1 MTIGFLIFLG
11 VLVLIVG
18 VSTVKIVRQSEVYII
33 ERFGKFYM
41 AATPG
46 LNIIIPFI
54 DNVRAVVSMRQ
65 QTMDIPPQSVITKD
79 NVSITIDTVVF
90 YQISDAA
97 KAVYE
102 IDSLQRGI
110 SYLAMTTIRDI
121 IGKMELDNT
130 FSSRD
135 NINSQLRQI
144 LDEATD
150 KWGCRVDRVEV
161 KDIKPPP
168 DIKDAMEKQM
178 NAERTKRAL
187 ILQAEGERQSAITRA
202 EGAKEAVI
210 LAAEAEKQANI
221 KRAEGMRESKVLEA
235 TGEAEAIVKV
245 AEAKAKE
252 VEFVY
257 NAIKNAKPDE
267 KLIEIKALETLQ
279 KISEGDANKI
289 FIPFET
295 TKALASLGAMKD
307 ILVDDKSLKNQ

>member
-1 MTIGFLIFLG
+1 MGGSFLIF
-11 VLVLIVG
+11 VVVIIFIVG
-18 VSTVKIVRQSEVYII
+18 FSTIKIVRQSEVYII
-33 ERFGKFYM
+33 ERLGKFH
-41 AATPG
+41 AVATPG
-46 LNIIIPFI
+46 LNIIIPFF
-54 DNVRAVVSMRQ
+54 DNVRAIVNMRQ
-65 QTMDIPPQSVITKD
+65 QTMDIPPQGVITKD
-79 NVSITIDTVVF
+79 NVTITIDTVVF
-90 YQISDAA
+90 YQITDAA

-187 ILQAEGERQSAITRA
+187 ILQAEGDRQSAITRA
-202 EGAKEAVI
+202 EGAKEAAI
-210 LAAEAEKQANI
+210 LAAEAEKQSNI
-221 KRAEGMRESKVLEA
+221 KRAEGIRESKVLEA
-235 TGEAEAIVKV
+235 TGESEAIVKV

-252 VEFVY
+252 VELVY
-257 NAIKNAKPDE
+257 NAIKSANPDD

-279 KISEGDANKI
+279 KVSEGDANKI

-295 TKALASLGAMKD
+295 TKALASIGAMKD
-307 ILVDDKSLKNQ
+307 IFIDEKGSKKQ

>member
-1 MTIGFLIFLG
+1 MPFMIFL
-11 VLVLIVG
+11 VVVIFIVG
-18 VSTVKIVRQSEVYII
+18 FSTIKIVRQSEVFII
-33 ERFGKFYM
+33 ERLGKFHM

-46 LNIIIPFI
+46 LNIIVPFF

-110 SYLAMTTIRDI
+110 TYLATTTIRDI

-135 NINSQLRQI
+135 SINSQLRQI

-150 KWGCRVDRVEV
+150 KWGCRIDRVEV

-168 DIKDAMEKQM
+168 DVKDAMEKQM

-202 EGAKEAVI
+202 EGNKEAVI
-210 LAAEAEKQANI
+210 LAAEAEKQSNI
-221 KRAEGMRESKVLEA
+221 KRAEGIREAKVLEA
-235 TGEAEAIVKV
+235 TGEAEAIIKV
-245 AEAKAKE
+245 ADAKAKE
-252 VEFVY
+252 IDMVY
-257 NAIKNAKPDE
+257 NAIKNANPDD

-279 KISEGDANKI
+279 KVSEGSANKI

-295 TKALASLGAMKD
+295 TKALASIGAMRD
-307 ILVDDKSLKNQ
+307 VFVDDKGSKKQ

>member
-1 MTIGFLIFLG
+1 MWLWVFIAVVIF
-11 VLVLIVG
+11 IVG
-18 VSTVKIVRQSEVYII
+18 LSTIKIVRQSEVYII
-33 ERFGKFYM
+33 ERLGKFHAV
-41 AATPG
+41 AAPG
-46 LNIIIPFI
+46 LNIIIPFF
-54 DNVRAVVSMRQ
+54 DNVRAVVNMRQ
-65 QTMDIPPQSVITKD
+65 QTMDIPPQGVITKD
-79 NVSITIDTVVF
+79 NVTITIDTVVF
-90 YQISDAA
+90 YQITDAA

-187 ILQAEGERQSAITRA
+187 ILQAEGDRQSAITRA
-202 EGAKEAVI
+202 EGAKEAAI

-221 KRAEGMRESKVLEA
+221 KRAEGIREAKVLEA
-235 TGEAEAIVKV
+235 TGEAEAIIKV
-245 AEAKAKE
+245 ADAKAKE
-252 VEFVY
+252 VEMVY
-257 NAIKNAKPDE
+257 GAIKNANPDE

-279 KISEGDANKI
+279 KVSEGDANKI

-295 TKALASLGAMKD
+295 TKALASIGAMKD
-307 ILVDDKSLKNQ
+307 IFVDEKGSKKQ